1 MYDAVIIGAGPGG
14 YSCATEIA
22 SLGGRAL
29 IIERERVGGTCTNY
43 GCIPTKAL
51 ISSAGLIEDLAHS
64 SRKGID
70 ASYTINFEKMM
81 KRKNRIVNTLVR
93 GIKLTI
99 HNKGIDFLQG
109 EARIISENRVRVGS
123 QEIEARNIVIATG
136 SEPIKIASGENI
148 LTSREIL
155 ELTSI
160 PSKLVIIGGGVIGF
174 EFAIIFQTLGS
185 CVTIIEA
192 METILPDLDHDL
204 SAEIERIAQ
213 RKGITILVEK
223 KAEINHGISLDG
235 KEIPFDKVLVAVGRR
250 PHLPELSGIDYG
262 TVNGKMQT
270 EIDTIYAV
278 GDVTGKNQLAHV
290 ATMQGIV
297 AAHNIMGQERIMNY
311 ACIPNCIYTLPE
323 IASVGVSET
332 EGHDVYRADYAA
344 NARARCSDKL
354 DGFMKIV
361 VDKKSRQIKG
371 VHIIGENAT
380 DLIATAVTIIEKKV
394 TREDVLN
401 MIFPHPTY
409 SELFIEALK

>member
-14 YSCATEIA
+14 YSCATKIS
-22 SLGGRAL
+22 SLGGRVV
-29 IIERERVGGTCTNY
+29 IIEKERVGGTCTNY

-51 ISSAGLIEDLAHS
+51 ISSAGLVEEFEKC

-70 ASYTINFEKMM
+70 ASFTINFEKMVN
-81 KRKNRIVNTLVR
+81 RKNRIVNTLVR
-93 GIKLTI
+93 GIELNIK
-99 HNKGIDFLQG
+99 NRGIDLLKG
-109 EARIISENRVRVGS
+109 EARIISENRVLVDT

-155 ELTSI
+155 ELTLI
-160 PSKLVIIGGGVIGF
+160 PEKLVIIGGGVIGL

-185 CVTIIEA
+185 SVTIIEA
-192 METILPDLDHDL
+192 KEGILPDLDIDL
-204 SAEIERIAQ
+204 SAEIERIAK
-213 RKGITILVEK
+213 RKGITILVGK
-223 KAEINHGISLDG
+223 KAEINHVITVDG
-235 KEIPFDKVLVAVGRR
+235 REIPFDKVLVAVGRR
-250 PHLPELSGIDYG
+250 PYLPELRGIDYG

-290 ATMQGIV
+290 ASMQGIV
-297 AAHNIMGQERIMNY
+297 AAHNIMGRERVMDY
-311 ACIPNCIYTLPE
+311 ACVPNCIYTLPE
-323 IASVGVSET
+323 IASVGMSET
-332 EGHDVYRADYAA
+332 EDHDVYRADYAA

-371 VHIIGENAT
+371 VHIIGEAAT
-380 DLIATAVTIIEKKV
+380 DLIATAVTIIEKKM
-394 TREDVLN
+394 TPEELKN